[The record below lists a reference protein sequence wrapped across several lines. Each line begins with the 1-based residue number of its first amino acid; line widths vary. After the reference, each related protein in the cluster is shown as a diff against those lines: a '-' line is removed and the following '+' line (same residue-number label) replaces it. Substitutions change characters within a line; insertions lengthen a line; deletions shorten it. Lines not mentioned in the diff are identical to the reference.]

1 LILLVAPVREELG
14 QLSGEVLG
22 IGTVPAAVRMA
33 RIIQES
39 RPSGVIMV
47 GTGSAYVG
55 GPAQGEAIKARRIG
69 LASGTA
75 LMGLAYTPRPP
86 APVVCDPRLVARID
100 LPEVD
105 VLTTHAVTTDPLL
118 AGRLADGWQVE
129 HLEAFGVAYAC
140 AQADVPFAAI
150 LGIACRAGPDAHTQ
164 WLTHRSAA
172 QDAARGAVV
181 QLFADPDAG

>member
-14 QLSGEVLG
+14 QLPGEVLG

-33 RIIQES
+33 GIIHEC

-47 GTGSAYVG
+47 GTGSAYAG

-69 LASGTA
+69 LASGAA

-86 APVVCDPRLVARID
+86 APVICDPRLVSRIE

-105 VLTTHAVTTDPLL
+105 VLTTNSVTTDPVL

-129 HLEAFGVAYAC
+129 HLEVFGVAYAC
-140 AQADVPFAAI
+140 AQAGVPFAAI
-150 LGIACRAGPDAHTQ
+150 LGIASRVGPDAHTQ
-164 WLTHRSAA
+164 WLTHRTAA

-181 QLFADPDAG
+181 QLFTDPDGD